1 VPAELKG
8 GRLVQDEV
16 KAPDSA
22 GPLEGTKAV
31 LRQPRVRLG
40 AVVALAA
47 AAGIIAWVAIGDG
60 DNSSSTP
67 ATKGPV
73 AAGHAA
79 AGLSASGLRTL
90 AGKVKQQ
97 IYWDG
102 TKRGYLYELT
112 RLNDGRIYVRY
123 LPPGVKVGDK
133 RSKFLI
139 IATYPFP
146 GAFSALQ
153 KVSHGKAVKI
163 PGGGIAL
170 VHQTYPK
177 SVHVAFPGIDY
188 QIEVYD
194 PSPKRSLEVATS
206 GKVQPVR

>member
-1 VPAELKG
+1 M
-8 GRLVQDEV
+8 QDEV
-16 KAPDSA
+16 KAPESA
-22 GPLEGTKAV
+22 GSPLEGTKAL

-47 AAGIIAWVAIGDG
+47 AAGIIAWVAIGTG
-60 DNSSSTP
+60 DDSSSAP

-73 AAGHAA
+73 ATGHAA
-79 AGLSASGLRTL
+79 VGLSAGGLRTL
-90 AGKVKQQ
+90 ARNVEQQ

-133 RSKFLI
+133 RSKFMI

-153 KVSHGKAVKI
+153 RVSHGKAIKI

-170 VHQTYPK
+170 VHKTYPK
-177 SVHVAFPGIDY
+177 SVHVAFPGVDY

-194 PSPKRSLEVATS
+194 PSPKRSREVATS
-206 GKVQPVR
+206 GNVQPVR

>member
-1 VPAELKG
+1 L
-8 GRLVQDEV
+8 
-16 KAPDSA
+16 
-22 GPLEGTKAV
+22 
-31 LRQPRVRLG
+31 LRHPRVRLG

-47 AAGIIAWVAIGDG
+47 AAGIIAWVAIGTGD
-60 DNSSSTP
+60 DNSSSAP

-73 AAGHAA
+73 AAGHSAV
-79 AGLSASGLRTL
+79 GLSASGLRTL
-90 AGKVKQQ
+90 ARNVKQR

-133 RSKFLI
+133 RAKFLI

-153 KVSHGKAVKI
+153 KVSDGKAIKI

-177 SVHVAFPGIDY
+177 SVHVAFPGVDY

-194 PSPKRSLEVATS
+194 PSPKRSLNVARS
-206 GKVQPVR
+206 GKLKPVS

>member
-1 VPAELKG
+1 M
-8 GRLVQDEV
+8 QDEA
-16 KAPDSA
+16 KAPESA
-22 GPLEGTKAV
+22 GSPLEGTKPL

-47 AAGIIAWVAIGDG
+47 AAGIIAWVVIGTG
-60 DNSSSTP
+60 DNNNNSSSAP

-73 AAGHAA
+73 AAAHGAV
-79 AGLSASGLRTL
+79 GLSASGLRTL
-90 AGKVKQQ
+90 ARKVNQK

-177 SVHVAFPGIDY
+177 SVHVAFPGVDY

>member
-1 VPAELKG
+1 L
-8 GRLVQDEV
+8 QDEA
-16 KAPDSA
+16 KAPESA
-22 GPLEGTKAV
+22 GSPLEGTKAL

-47 AAGIIAWVAIGDG
+47 AAGIIAWVAIGSGDG
-60 DNSSSTP
+60 GNSSSAP

-73 AAGHAA
+73 AAGHTAV
-79 AGLSASGLRTL
+79 GLSASGLRTL

-102 TKRGYLYELT
+102 TKPGYLYELT

-133 RSKFLI
+133 RAKFLI

-153 KVSHGKAVKI
+153 KVSDGEAVKV

-170 VHQTYPK
+170 VHQSYPK
-177 SVHVAFPGIDY
+177 SVHLAFPGVDY

-206 GKVQPVR
+206 GKVRPVR